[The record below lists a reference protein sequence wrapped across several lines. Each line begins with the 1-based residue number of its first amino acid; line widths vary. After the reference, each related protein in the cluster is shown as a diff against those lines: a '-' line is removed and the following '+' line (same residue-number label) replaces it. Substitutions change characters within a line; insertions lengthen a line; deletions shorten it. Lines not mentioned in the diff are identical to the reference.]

1 MCAIY
6 KNKGERDDINNYR
19 PLSIPTAFC
28 RLWSYIMNARLISA
42 TAHIMPDTMFGFR
55 PGRTCLDPV
64 FIIRHL
70 VDMHKAKQGGIVG
83 AAFMDLSGAY
93 DSVDRELLF
102 NKLASMGATPQTIA
116 VLRSLY
122 TDNQINASSSARP
135 ALHSPSL

>member
-1 MCAIY
+1 
-6 KNKGERDDINNYR
+6 
-19 PLSIPTAFC
+19 
-28 RLWSYIMNARLISA
+28 MNARLISA

-70 VDMHKAKQGGIVG
+70 VDMHKAKQGSIMG

-93 DSVDRELLF
+93 DNVDRELLF

-122 TDNQINASSSARP
+122 TDNQCITQVRGRHSRHFT
-135 ALHSPSL
+135 ALRCEMWPTTGMPS